1 MKTIC
6 RRLQQLERRRSEWL
20 AANGA
25 SGARERFMANINRM
39 AARLRADPNWKPPTP
54 EQSEAIKQHL
64 KEFFGA
70 KANGT
75 SS

>member
-25 SGARERFMANINRM
+25 SGARERFMAHINRT
-39 AARLRADPNWKPPTP
+39 AARLRADPNWTPPTP
-54 EQSEAIKQHL
+54 EQAEEIKLHL
-64 KEFFGA
+64 KAYFA
-70 KANGT
+70 HKRTGT
-75 SS
+75 

>member
-1 MKTIC
+1 MKNSF
-6 RRLQQLERRRSEWL
+6 RRLQQLERKHSEWL
-20 AANGA
+20 VATDT